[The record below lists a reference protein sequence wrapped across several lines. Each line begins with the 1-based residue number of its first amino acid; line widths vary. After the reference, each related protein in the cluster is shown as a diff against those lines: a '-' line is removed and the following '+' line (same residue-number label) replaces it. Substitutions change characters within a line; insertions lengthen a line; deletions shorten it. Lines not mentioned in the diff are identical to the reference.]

1 MSGEA
6 QAVSDPKTPAA
17 RGPATVFVIMMFIG
31 YALNFMDRQILSVL
45 VEPIKAE
52 LQISDGEI
60 GLLTGLSFALFYAV
74 MGVPIASLSDR
85 YSRKLII
92 AACMFFWS
100 VMTLLFGLAHTYPQM
115 FLARMGVGIGEA
127 GFAPAAFSMIAD
139 YYPRERRATATAI
152 GAMGAMFGTT
162 LGLAVGGSVA
172 QASGWRH
179 AMIVAGAPGLILTAL
194 FLLLV
199 REPARGATGENS
211 TAATG
216 KANVGDLVRNAP
228 YLLVVGSGMAT
239 MFVTFA
245 CLQWLP
251 AYLIRSYHM
260 TGKEAGALLG
270 PLFGGV
276 GAASLLCSGYLTDHL
291 SRRDPRWG
299 AWIPGLGALL
309 GMPLLAAAFYATD
322 RTQTL
327 VLFAMG
333 YFCNLFFSAPNTAMI
348 QSLVPVSL
356 RARATAI
363 FLLMTTLVGFGLG
376 PFITG
381 SLSEFLRPTMG
392 PDSLRFA
399 LLSLTPVLLIS
410 PLLLVRVAKRLRSG
424 DTPPL
429 TLGKNA

>member
-1 MSGEA
+1 MSDSRTRTA
-6 QAVSDPKTPAA
+6 
-17 RGPATVFVIMMFIG
+17 ATVFVVMMFIG
-31 YALNFMDRQILSVL
+31 YALNFMDRQIVSVL

-60 GLLTGLSFALFYAV
+60 GLLTGLSFAFFYAV

-85 YSRKLII
+85 YSRKLVI
-92 AACMFFWS
+92 AACMFVWS
-100 VMTLLFGLAHTYPQM
+100 VMTLLFGFAHTFPQM
-115 FLARMGVGIGEA
+115 FLARVGVGIGEA

-139 YYPRERRATATAI
+139 YYPRERRATATAV
-152 GAMGAMFGTT
+152 GAMGAMLGTT
-162 LGLAVGGSVA
+162 LGLVVGGTVA
-172 QASGWRH
+172 QASGWRS
-179 AMIVAGAPGLILTAL
+179 AMTVAGVPGMILSVL

-199 REPARGATGENS
+199 REPARGATANARAGE
-211 TAATG
+211 TG
-216 KANVGDLVRNAP
+216 KASVSDLARNTS

-270 PLFGGV
+270 PMFGGV
-276 GAASLLCSGYLTDHL
+276 GAASLLCSGYLTDRL
-291 SRRDPRWG
+291 SRQDPRWG

-309 GMPLLAAAFYATD
+309 GMPLLAAAFFVTD

-327 VLFAMG
+327 LLFAVG
-333 YFCNLFFSAPNTAMI
+333 YFCNMFFSAPNTAMI
-348 QSLVPVSL
+348 QFLVPVSL

-381 SLSEFLRPTMG
+381 SLSELLRPGVG

-399 LLSLTPVLLIS
+399 LLSLTPILLIS
-410 PLLLVRVAKRLRSG
+410 PLLLTRVAKRLRPS
-424 DTPPL
+424 DTPPPL